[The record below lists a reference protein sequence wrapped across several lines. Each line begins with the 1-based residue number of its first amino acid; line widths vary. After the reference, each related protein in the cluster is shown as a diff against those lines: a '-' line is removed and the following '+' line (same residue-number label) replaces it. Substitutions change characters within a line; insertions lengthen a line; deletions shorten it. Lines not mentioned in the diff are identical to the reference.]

1 MAHRQGMTLI
11 EMMVA
16 LVIFSIVLASA
27 LGALRSQTRGFD
39 RGAEEMSLL
48 QNMRFAA
55 DLMEQEVRAAG
66 NNLAPS
72 QPPVVYAGVNAVAF
86 NADLISN
93 TPGDLFAVYVD
104 PDASAGE
111 VTGFALGAAQNIPQS
126 SPAFSYPVADYF
138 GNVAETIIF
147 FFEPDAS
154 TADGAD
160 YRLMRQVNDHTAEV
174 VVRNILPHPDRP
186 FLQYFYETSGRI
198 DSVPSG
204 WYPMSHAA
212 PAYTGSQSVNINQV
226 RAVEVNYTVSNGRT
240 GAEQRTQQMSF
251 MVSMPNTGIAP
262 PPNCDVAPGPV
273 SGLVATPI
281 YQYIGAERIDL
292 TWQGAYDDVHPSG
305 ARDVERY
312 VIWRRQLP
320 APWDNNPY
328 RSIPAGRTGGYLFSD
343 DDVAVLRTY
352 EYRVAAQDC
361 TPLMSPTPT
370 TASAM
375 VAVGLSSQP

>member
-1 MAHRQGMTLI
+1 MTLV

-16 LVIFSIVLASA
+16 LVIFSVVLASA

-39 RGAEEMSLL
+39 RGSDEMSLL

-55 DLMEQEVRAAG
+55 DLMEQEIRAAG
-66 NNLAPS
+66 NNLATS

-93 TPGDLFAVYVD
+93 TPGDLFAVFVD
-104 PDASAGE
+104 PDASAAE
-111 VTGFALGAAQNIPQS
+111 VGGFALAAAQNIPQS

-154 TADGAD
+154 TADGSD
-160 YRLMRQVNDHTAEV
+160 FRLMRQVNDQTAEV

-186 FLQYFYETSGRI
+186 FFQYFYENSGRI

-212 PAYTGSQSVNINQV
+212 AAYTGNQTVRINQL
-226 RAVEVNYTVSNGRT
+226 RAVEANYTVSNGRT

-251 MVSMPNTGIAP
+251 VVSMPNTGIAP
-262 PPNCDVAPGPV
+262 PPNCGAAPLLSVAMF
-273 SGLVATPI
+273 ATSTGWL
-281 YQYIGAERIDL
+281 GAERIDL
-292 TWQGAYDDVHPSG
+292 TWPAAFDDIGG

-312 VIWRRQLP
+312 VIWRRQGA
-320 APWDNNPY
+320 APWGNPY
-328 RSIPAGRTGGYLFSD
+328 RSIPAGRTGNYTFSD
-343 DDVAVLRTY
+343 DNVVVGQTY
-352 EYRVAAQDC
+352 QYSMAAQDC
-361 TPLMSPTPT
+361 TPLMSPAV
-370 TASAM
+370 TASAT
-375 VAVGLSSQP
+375 VSAGPPQP

>member
-72 QPPVVYAGVNAVAF
+72 QPPVVYAGVDAVAF

-104 PDASAGE
+104 PDAAAAE
-111 VTGFALGAAQNIPQS
+111 VTGFLLANQQAIPQS
-126 SPAFSYPVADYF
+126 SPAFNYPVADYF
-138 GNVAETIIF
+138 ANVAETIIF
-147 FFEPDAS
+147 FFEPDTS
-154 TADGAD
+154 TTDGSD
-160 YRLMRQVNDHTAEV
+160 FRLMRQANDQAAEV

-186 FLQYFYETSGRI
+186 FFQYFYETNGRI

-204 WYPMSHAA
+204 WYPMSHTL
-212 PAYTGSQSVNINQV
+212 PAYTGDQNYRINQV
-226 RAVEVNYTVSNGRT
+226 RAVEANYTVSNGRT
-240 GAEQRTQQMSF
+240 GAAQRTQQMSF
-251 MVSMPNTGIAP
+251 VVSMPNTGIAP
-262 PPNCDVAPGPV
+262 PPNCGAAPVLSVAMFAV
-273 SGLVATPI
+273 STGWM
-281 YQYIGAERIDL
+281 GAERIDL
-292 TWQGAYDDVHPSG
+292 TWQPAWDDNNGGDS
-305 ARDVERY
+305 DVERY
-312 VIWRRQLP
+312 VIWRRQG
-320 APWDNNPY
+320 ATPWGNPY
-328 RSIPAGRTGGYLFSD
+328 RSIPAGRTSTYLFSD
-343 DDVAVLRTY
+343 DNVVVGQTY
-352 EYRVAAQDC
+352 QYRLAAQDC
-361 TPLMSPTPT
+361 TPL
-370 TASAM
+370 
-375 VAVGLSSQP
+375 LSSTVTATATVVAGPVQP